1 MNASGDL
8 GLSASNM
15 NLFAAKDTTD
25 LYSFVGGGGNSTE
38 IRTHNEALTGTTL
51 SAGGSLTLVSQQ
63 DIFSQGSTLNSGE
76 GITLAAGGDIML
88 ASAEAYNSSF
98 KEVKTKSSG
107 FFGSKKSTKTSTS
120 ESLTN
125 LGTSL
130 TSGGDIQMVSG
141 SDILLSGTKA
151 TAAGDIGLQAA
162 GDIRLLSAVDQ
173 TSSRYQ
179 EQKKG
184 SIKVSSKDQG
194 SITQTAVT
202 SELAGAN
209 ISLTSGSNIALQG
222 ATLTA
227 NNTLSMGAAS
237 GTLQAVTQNA
247 DGNYVSAN
255 GEQVGNVTVG
265 TQALQNSS
273 WSESSSGFRG
283 VFKDLVKGIAVV
295 AAVATGGLVHG
306 EIKVGE
312 ANATRTDTLTQQTS
326 TLAGND
332 LLIKAKDTIALIGA
346 KISATALASLDAND
360 ITIDAAH
367 EQTVVTTSHT
377 EQTVSGKGATL
388 QKDQISLASITETDQ
403 TERTTTTA
411 NTWQGSNI
419 SAGNL
424 TLSANNNLA
433 ILASDISVDNNADIK
448 AQNILVGG
456 REATTETTHD
466 SITKTKTLT
475 VGVKNAYV
483 DVALAAEALKDAKD
497 AVSDAKNAY
506 DDAKQKVADGKLPAS
521 DLDFYKVNLAAA
533 TANLASATTAVYS
546 AGVAATAAASTSA
559 GTGFYASAG
568 VTTQIDTTSTTST
581 QGIWNGSN
589 INVGNNA
596 NLISNNNL
604 NIEGSSINTA
614 GQLALDAQNINITAG
629 KNTYTESSKSHS
641 EGGGINV
648 SMQPTTT
655 SYSGSVNAS
664 QSRSDYQSTDY
675 VNSQIGAGSL
685 VSNSDN
691 LTIKG
696 GNVSADKIDITTGGL
711 TVESLQNTSS
721 GSSTSA
727 GFSVSASL
735 GGSDK
740 GWEGKNEDP
749 TKSPAASGVTGFGGN
764 ASKGNSEKAWVA
776 QQSGITGGTVNI
788 TAKDTTLTGAVIA
801 AQNSQ
806 GEDNGQLTLTTGTL
820 TVADIKDTDTSQNI
834 GIGYSVSGLPTGET
848 SKNTDP
854 DAKDPMDPSQSTYS
868 ASFNG
873 HDKQQTTNATIG
885 LGNVTVAGTNIDE
898 QPEFADLN
906 RDTNNSQ
913 ETTKD
918 MERGGLDMSLTVDNR
933 MLTEKG
939 RDQIAED
946 ILKSGMLVD
955 TAVLAATTDRVGLSD
970 FNEELG
976 KTHKVY
982 ETVKE
987 AIANDST
994 LAAQL
999 QDPNLSA
1006 ADKEVML
1013 DQITHAVMSKL
1024 GYETEGYENKVFADE
1039 TAVAQDEN
1047 GNLGAVAGFY
1057 SEQTG
1062 DSYINDAN
1070 ISDTA
1075 GLVFVAGH
1083 ESSHAMDDQD
1093 SQQTGITYSHDD
1105 KETYANNFGNNLGK
1119 YTDFALGFN
1128 GYDGG
1133 MASTNNHVGNGSEAV
1148 AGRNKEFN
1156 SLDQSKGDYYLDYN
1170 EKSLQIGLKAKLQSC
1185 VDSGGCAPTQVNQI
1199 QAQLSQLEAL
1209 DKKREIEYATACS
1222 GSANNDCNNEM
1233 GKAGLAYR
1241 SYDKQAKEDGGFI
1254 ANKELAAE
1262 QDHTRNLMFNVS
1274 SNIDTEYV
1282 APALDNVDI
1291 MAGAFSLN
1299 AAFSGL
1305 SKAKNIVEEAATA
1318 TSKVNTVTAQAGSG
1332 VPSSGSSTNFVT
1344 NKTINDGYFEILA
1357 EAPIRGTS
1365 RSAHRTSANKAFAQE
1380 LSTDTSFSRGMDD
1393 LLGADV
1399 LSHMQTGKGAL
1410 KNPPGTQWHHPKDN
1424 PEIMQL
1430 LRKDVHQDKT
1440 LQNYLHED
1448 GTGGFSDYFK

>member
-8 GLSASNM
+8 GLSASNI
-15 NLFAAKDTTD
+15 NLFAVTDSKDQ
-25 LYSFVGGGGNSTE
+25 YSFVGGGGNSTE

-130 TSGGDIQMVSG
+130 TSGGDIQLSAG
-141 SDILLSGTKA
+141 ADILLSGTKA
-151 TAAGDIGLQAA
+151 SAAGSIGLQAV
-162 GDIRLLSAVDQ
+162 GDIQLLSAVDQ
-173 TSSRYQ
+173 TSSQYQ

-222 ATLTA
+222 ATLAA
-227 NNTLSMGAAS
+227 NNTLSMGAAN

-247 DGNYVSAN
+247 DGNYVNAL

-265 TQALQNSS
+265 TQALQSS
-273 WSESSSGFRG
+273 EWSKSSSGFRG
-283 VFKDLVKGIAVV
+283 ILKDLVKIVAVGV
-295 AAVATGGLVHG
+295 AVGTGGLVHG

-312 ANATRTDTLTQQTS
+312 ADSTRTDSLTQQIS

-332 LLIKAKDTIALIGA
+332 LVIKAKDTIALIGA

-506 DDAKQKVADGKLPAS
+506 DDAKQKVAEGKLPAS

-533 TANLASATTAVYS
+533 TANLASATTAMYTS
-546 AGVAATAAASTSA
+546 GAAAATAASTSM
-559 GTGFYASAG
+559 GTGFYISGGA
-568 VTTQIDTTSTTST
+568 TTQTDTTSTTSS
-581 QGIWNGSN
+581 QGTWNGSN
-589 INVGNNA
+589 INVGGNTS
-596 NLISNNNL
+596 LSSENNL

-614 GQLALDAQNINITAG
+614 GQLALNANNINITAG

-641 EGGGINV
+641 EGGGISV

-664 QSRSDYQSTDY
+664 QSRSDYQATDY

-801 AQNSQ
+801 AQNFQ

-834 GIGYSVSGLPTGET
+834 GLGYSVSGLPTGET
-848 SKNTDP
+848 PPENTDP

-885 LGNVTVAGTNIDE
+885 LGNVTVGGTKIDE
-898 QPEFADLN
+898 QSEFASLN
-906 RDTNNSQ
+906 RDASNSQ
-913 ETTKD
+913 EITKD
-918 MERGGLDMSLTVDNR
+918 VERGGLDMSLTVDNR
-933 MLTEKG
+933 MLSKAG
-939 RDQIAED
+939 WED
-946 ILKSGMLVD
+946 
-955 TAVLAATTDRVGLSD
+955 
-970 FNEELG
+970 
-976 KTHKVY
+976 
-982 ETVKE
+982 
-987 AIANDST
+987 IANDVDET
-994 LAAQL
+994 NTAVVNGV
-999 QDPNLSA
+999 DYV
-1006 ADKEVML
+1006 ADE
-1013 DQITHAVMSKL
+1013 IAVMGDNLPEELRGTLGQTGEDFVDGLIRQDLSKEEIEELLAKEKIRQGLAGAESANQALSGQTGQTDSQGSDAVSISSASTDAAMGDESGEVNL
-1024 GYETEGYENKVFADE
+1024 GAMTVTGSTEVTALQVGSAGLGKIQQELDDLRETNPEKAKVVE
-1039 TAVAQDEN
+1039 TVIGLATGGPLKTAIGEAINQGIELASNASDTVAN
-1047 GNLGAVAGFY
+1047 AMGAVAGYADDVLNWVGGIIEKDNAKNFALNVADERANPTEELGELGN
-1057 SEQTG
+1057 SSVDVKDGVRLIATISGAGIGVGKKQTG
-1062 DSYINDAN
+1062 TKEVASKHQDDVFTSQNGGPLPENYTHNTDGTITASGGGNAKPTGIYDIETKKEIYQRINPDGTKGGYYIIGDDGKQQVVKSPKPSANINDQREHHQGVVDETAAN
-1070 ISDTA
+1070 LEAQGNTVAKDGRVYNADGSGTYCKPDVCSTDSSGNATFYEIKTGDGQLTQKQREGFEVTSVDSNGNPTA
-1075 GLVFVAGH
+1075 YRIPPDATVSADLA
-1083 ESSHAMDDQD
+1083 EM
-1093 SQQTGITYSHDD
+1093 
-1105 KETYANNFGNNLGK
+1105 
-1119 YTDFALGFN
+1119 
-1128 GYDGG
+1128 
-1133 MASTNNHVGNGSEAV
+1133 
-1148 AGRNKEFN
+1148 
-1156 SLDQSKGDYYLDYN
+1156 
-1170 EKSLQIGLKAKLQSC
+1170 LKI
-1185 VDSGGCAPTQVNQI
+1185 DSGGKIGDRFPDGIPVIITRA
-1199 QAQLSQLEAL
+1199 
-1209 DKKREIEYATACS
+1209 
-1222 GSANNDCNNEM
+1222 
-1233 GKAGLAYR
+1233 AGL
-1241 SYDKQAKEDGGFI
+1241 
-1254 ANKELAAE
+1254 
-1262 QDHTRNLMFNVS
+1262 
-1274 SNIDTEYV
+1274 
-1282 APALDNVDI
+1282 
-1291 MAGAFSLN
+1291 
-1299 AAFSGL
+1299 
-1305 SKAKNIVEEAATA
+1305 
-1318 TSKVNTVTAQAGSG
+1318 
-1332 VPSSGSSTNFVT
+1332 
-1344 NKTINDGYFEILA
+1344 ND
-1357 EAPIRGTS
+1357 
-1365 RSAHRTSANKAFAQE
+1365 
-1380 LSTDTSFSRGMDD
+1380 
-1393 LLGADV
+1393 
-1399 LSHMQTGKGAL
+1399 
-1410 KNPPGTQWHHPKDN
+1410 
-1424 PEIMQL
+1424 
-1430 LRKDVHQDKT
+1430 
-1440 LQNYLHED
+1440 
-1448 GTGGFSDYFK
+1448 